1 MSAPLAGIRVV
12 ELASFVAVPAAGALL
27 ADLGAEV
34 IKIEIPAGEYYR
46 TATPRRLGFPDST
59 FPLAAHFHMDNRGKR
74 SLALDLNRPGAPDA
88 VRRLIDQSDVLL
100 TNMLPHRLERY
111 GLDPAGLRAARPAL
125 LCASLSG
132 YGRKGEEATRPGF
145 DFAAF
150 WARSGFMDLAHDA
163 GQSPSYLRPGAGDHP
178 AALALVTGILA
189 ALRVRDQTGEGQ
201 DIEVSLLHAGLYVM
215 ANDTNQT
222 LVTRKQMP
230 RHDRRAPR
238 NPLWNH
244 YATRDGRWL
253 FLVMIES
260 DRYWASFCQALE
272 RADLLDDARFTGAV
286 ERYRNN
292 TALVEILDAIFA
304 TRTLEAWRQSFDAK
318 AVIWSPVQTL
328 EEVIHDPQA
337 RANGLF
343 QTVDHPV
350 AGRFETLAPPVRL
363 SGHEMLG
370 NRPAPEL
377 GADSRAILREAGLSE
392 GEIAALLD

>member
-1 MSAPLAGIRVV
+1 MTAPLAGIRVV
-12 ELASFVAVPAAGALL
+12 DLASFVAVPAAGALL
-27 ADLGAEV
+27 ADLGADV
-34 IKIEIPAGEYYR
+34 IKIEIPTGEYYR

-74 SLALDLNRPGAPDA
+74 SLALDLNRPGAPEA
-88 VRRLIDQSDVLL
+88 VRRLVDRSDLLL
-100 TNMLPHRLERY
+100 TNMLPQRLERF
-111 GLDPAGLRAARPAL
+111 GLDPQQLRAARPEL
-125 LCASLSG
+125 ICAALSG
-132 YGRKGEEATRPGF
+132 YGRQGEDANRPGF

-189 ALRVRDQTGEGQ
+189 ALRVRDQTGVGQ
-201 DIEVSLLHAGLYVM
+201 EVEVSLLHTGLYVM

-230 RHDRRAPR
+230 RHDRHAPR

-244 YATRDGRWL
+244 YPTKDERWL

-260 DRYWASFCQALE
+260 ERYWPGFCRALE
-272 RADLLDDARFTGAV
+272 RPDLAADPRFADV
-286 ERYRNN
+286 VQRYRNN
-292 TALVEILDAIFA
+292 RALVDVLDGIF
-304 TRTLEAWRQSFDAK
+304 TSRTLDDWRRTLDAK

-328 EEVIHDPQA
+328 EEVIHDPQT
-337 RANGLF
+337 RANGSF
-343 QTVDHPV
+343 VTVDHPV
-350 AGRFETLAPPVRL
+350 AGPFETLAPPVRL
-363 SGHEMLG
+363 SDHEMLG

-377 GADSRAILREAGLSE
+377 GAHSREILREAGLSE
-392 GEIAALLD
+392 SEISALLE